1 MLKKGVKLNSEDFI
15 KHQQFSWKIS
25 LKFFNE
31 IEQHLAELQN
41 HRNQKILKKTWLLEV
56 IKKKIKNSKI
66 PLNTTQRIC
75 FKIDALTN
83 LKIAKQINEIRK
95 IKEGYT
101 KKQWILE
108 AIEEQLSIE
117 EEEIKQKFIEHRQ
130 LLIELKD
137 LQ

>member
-1 MLKKGVKLNSEDFI
+1 MNSEDFI

-25 LKFFNE
+25 LKFFDE
-31 IEQHLAELQN
+31 IEQHLAELQI

-56 IKKKIKNSKI
+56 IKKKLKHSKI
-66 PLNTTQRIC
+66 PLNTTRRIC

-83 LKIAKQINEIRK
+83 LKIDKQINEIRK